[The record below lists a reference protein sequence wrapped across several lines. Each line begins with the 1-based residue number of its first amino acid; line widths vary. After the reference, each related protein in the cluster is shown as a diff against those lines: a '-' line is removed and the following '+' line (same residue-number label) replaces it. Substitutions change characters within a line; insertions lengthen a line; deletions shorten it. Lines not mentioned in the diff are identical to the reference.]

1 MAEAENLM
9 GVKASLTLISVV
21 AGLSALVLAG
31 CSSADGGDRFSV
43 PAPAYPI
50 TRTGG
55 GQDFARTDESAPA
68 PTPPP
73 YAPPRSSAPQ
83 YAPPPAEPAPYRP
96 EPIRADPEAERAV
109 QEDAGPSGLRGR
121 QSPGPQMAVRSTPPP
136 ALETPTQ
143 VIVRPGESVFEVAE
157 RVRTPIRA
165 IIDLNNLQPPY
176 DVTPGS
182 VLKIPPPVVYTVRAG
197 DTLIGVGRRFSIDP
211 RSLANLNDIQLET
224 ALRPGQRLALPSLVK
239 DKGPTLAATSTLVTA
254 PSLPATGAPV
264 RQVATT
270 AGSLRPVLS
279 KPTSVPSSSTAP
291 AAVKAPPKPA
301 PVADTD
307 SDAGPS
313 TAEVA
318 AAGKGKFVWPVKG
331 DILSSYGPKGP
342 GQRNDG
348 INIAANTGDPV
359 KAAAAGQVV
368 YAGNSVPGFGNLV
381 VIKHE
386 DGWTSLYGNLGKM
399 SVKIRSQVTQGQEIG
414 TAGTS
419 GAVDRPQ
426 VHFELR
432 YAASTAEK
440 AKPLDPAS
448 LLP

>member
-1 MAEAENLM
+1 MA
-9 GVKASLTLISVV
+9 KARISMPLKIRTLAF
-21 AGLSALVLAG
+21 AGIGALALGG
-31 CSSADGGDRFSV
+31 CSSTDGEDRFSV

-50 TRTGG
+50 ARTGG
-55 GQDFARTDESAPA
+55 GQDFARTDQPA
-68 PTPPP
+68 P
-73 YAPPRSSAPQ
+73 YAPPPLAGP
-83 YAPPPAEPAPYRP
+83 PAPYRP
-96 EPIRADPEAERAV
+96 EPIRPQPDQAGQD
-109 QEDAGPSGLRGR
+109 DAGALRGR
-121 QSPGPQMAVRSTPPP
+121 QSPGPQMPVRSAPPP

-143 VIVRPGESVFEVAE
+143 VVVRPGESVFEVAE

-182 VLKIPPPVVYTVRAG
+182 VLRIPPPVVYTVRSG
-197 DTLIGVGRRFSIDP
+197 DTMIGIARRFSVDP

-239 DKGPTLAATSTLVTA
+239 DKGPTATAASTQVSAPIAAAPLAITAASRPLAASAGFVRAPTPRPSAALPSPA
-254 PSLPATGAPV
+254 PSSATLKAAAKPVSAEADADIAP
-264 RQVATT
+264 
-270 AGSLRPVLS
+270 
-279 KPTSVPSSSTAP
+279 
-291 AAVKAPPKPA
+291 
-301 PVADTD
+301 
-307 SDAGPS
+307 GPYAS
-313 TAEVA
+313 QVA

-348 INIAANTGDPV
+348 LNIAANTGDPV
-359 KAAAAGQVV
+359 RAAAAGQVV

-386 DGWTSLYGNLGKM
+386 GGWTSLYGNLGKM
-399 SVKIRSQVTQGQEIG
+399 SVKIRAEVAQGQEIG

-419 GAVDRPQ
+419 GAVDQPQ

-440 AKPLDPAS
+440 AKPLDPAT

>member
-1 MAEAENLM
+1 MR
-9 GVKASLTLISVV
+9 T
-21 AGLSALVLAG
+21 AGLTFGMWAALGSAALALG
-31 CSSADGGDRFSV
+31 ACSTDPSAFTV
-43 PAPAYPI
+43 PKPAYAI
-50 TRTGG
+50 DRTGA
-55 GQDFARTDESAPA
+55 GQDFVRTDQPA
-68 PTPPP
+68 PPAYAPPAAPPP
-73 YAPPRSSAPQ
+73 YAPPAPSGSSLG
-83 YAPPPAEPAPYRP
+83 EPAPYRP
-96 EPIRADPEAERAV
+96 EPIRVEPA
-109 QEDAGPSGLRGR
+109 QDAGPSDLRGR
-121 QSPGPQMAVRSTPPP
+121 QSPGPQMPVRSAPPP

-182 VLKIPPPVVYTVRAG
+182 VLKIPPPVVYTVRPG
-197 DTLIGVGRRFSIDP
+197 DTMIGIGRRFSIDP

-239 DKGPTLAATSTLVTA
+239 DKGPTVAATSTQVTA
-254 PSLPATGAPV
+254 PIIP
-264 RQVATT
+264 ATT
-270 AGSLRPVLS
+270 ASARSGVAAPTVTRPAYAR
-279 KPTSVPSSSTAP
+279 PPSTLAASSTPP
-291 AAVKAPPKPA
+291 AVASFKSPPKVA
-301 PVADTD
+301 QTADTD
-307 SDAGPS
+307 ADAGPS
-313 TAEVA
+313 PAQVA
-318 AAGKGKFVWPVKG
+318 AAGRGKFVWPVKG

-386 DGWTSLYGNLGKM
+386 GGWTSLYGNLGKM
-399 SVKIRSQVTQGQEIG
+399 SVKIRSEVAQGQEIG

-440 AKPLDPAS
+440 AKPLDPAG